1 MAGSIDFSHARTPP
15 GLRLYA
21 VGDLHGRLDLLRALH
36 RHVDMELQADA
47 PTDWRIVYLGDYV
60 DRGPDSRGVLEFLAE
75 AKARDPRH
83 VVLAGNHD
91 LGLLDFLARP
101 DPCGIFITHGGLET
115 AASYDVHAAHF
126 GAVEEGGDALRAFHA
141 AVATA
146 IPQSHLALLH
156 ALEASFDCG
165 DFFCCHAGIRP
176 GVALER
182 QSVDDLVWIR
192 GEFHRHEGLYPKV
205 ILHGHTPSGKVTVR
219 PNRVNLDTGA
229 CRTGRLSV
237 LRVEDARKTIL
248 TVRQEGVFQ
257 SSAAVTP

>member
-115 AASYDVHAAHF
+115 AASYGVHAAHF

-141 AVATA
+141 ALAAA
-146 IPQSHLALLH
+146 IPKPHLALLH
-156 ALEASFDCG
+156 SLEASFDCG

-176 GVALER
+176 SVALEC
-182 QSVDDLVWIR
+182 QSADDLVWIR

-229 CRTGRLSV
+229 YRTGRLSV
-237 LRVEDARKTIL
+237 LRVEEARKTIL
-248 TVRQEGVFQ
+248 TVTEEGVFQ